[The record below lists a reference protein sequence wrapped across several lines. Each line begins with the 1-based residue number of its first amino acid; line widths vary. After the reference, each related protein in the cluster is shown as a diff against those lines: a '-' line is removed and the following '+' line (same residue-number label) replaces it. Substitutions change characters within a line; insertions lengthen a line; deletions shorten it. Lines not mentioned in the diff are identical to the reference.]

1 MTVIAGMTA
10 FYMFRLYYG
19 IFWAGSEPG
28 QKSASDGGDSHEM
41 LEFGINTD
49 KNWEPIKLS
58 QFLKIRRSTESSSI
72 S

>member
-28 QKSASDGGDSHEM
+28 QSASDGGDSHM
-41 LEFGINTD
+41 
-49 KNWEPIKLS
+49 PHPH
-58 QFLKIRRSTESSSI
+58 ESPLAMTLP
-72 S
+72 